1 MSSTKGIT
9 DEMVRLVGK
18 GVGVRSGELVV
29 VKFSSISG
37 RVGNGLSFRWG
48 FFAGLRRRGYSC
60 SLSVSV
66 VGQPLFLS
74 CRARK
79 GYFVVVLVLCTWI
92 SGEVKLS
99 V

>member
-1 MSSTKGIT
+1 
-9 DEMVRLVGK
+9 MVRLVGK
-18 GVGVRSGELVV
+18 GVGVRSGELAM
-29 VKFSSISG
+29 VKSSSISG
-37 RVGNGLSFRWG
+37 RVGNGLSFQRG
-48 FFAGLRRRGYSC
+48 SSAGLRRGYSC

-66 VGQPLFLS
+66 MGQPLFLS